1 MNLKDIFQHELHC
14 TVWFKGRCKIC
25 SKINEEKIFD
35 YGRLSYRE
43 LEERLDQTRHEVRKL
58 KCSKCGAEYLPETI
72 QYRDELRKH
81 VILEETINYAGV
93 TDVKKME
100 EMDRAQNDRFHHFQ
114 QHEESFWVGYVDY
127 ALSHW
132 YEMVNELQEE
142 EIREGL
148 EGVGIGTQ
156 SMTKTKMR
164 KVISSELKTI
174 EQKEKFW
181 RCANRFFVYDH
192 LLSIGPLGW
201 EPSLD
206 MKKFGKLRV
215 RYMVLYFPI
224 DEALDPLRTEWIGAI
239 VKQDRGDNEFL
250 FRRISDLTEELQRTR
265 GRLNKLIHQIDEL
278 KLEKTQLEKKLHN
291 SYKNIR
297 ELKEN
302 KQVVYRDSN
311 DVSKIR
317 ELKSLVNE
325 LLQELER
332 QERRI
337 KEIEP
342 QTPEK
347 EPEILEETP
356 ESIKKEEVDLSILQD
371 KTVGILGGVR
381 KRGIEEDYPCTILTH
396 PGFESDPG
404 FYEVLK
410 QSDVII
416 VLTQFISHRL
426 MWEAKAHA
434 IDHDKTII
442 YRKEMNIERLLQSAA
457 EAIMKEKNSD

>member
-1 MNLKDIFQHELHC
+1 MDHRDIFQHELHC
-14 TVWFKGRCKIC
+14 TVWFRGRCKVC
-25 SKINEEKIFD
+25 RKINEEKIFD

-43 LEERLDQTRHEVRKL
+43 LEGRLDQTRHEIRKL

-72 QYRDELRKH
+72 QYRDELRKY
-81 VILEETINYAGV
+81 VILEETINYAEI

-100 EMDRAQNDRFHHFQ
+100 EMERAQHDRFRHFQ

-148 EGVGIGTQ
+148 EGVGIDTQ

-164 KVISSELKTI
+164 KVIASELKTI

-206 MKKFGKLRV
+206 MKRFGKLRV

-224 DEALDPLRTEWIGAI
+224 DEALDSLRTKWIGTI

-250 FRRISDLTEELQRTR
+250 FRRIFDLTDELERTR
-265 GRLNKLIHQIDEL
+265 ARLNRLIHQVDEL
-278 KLEKTQLEKKLHN
+278 KLEKTRLEQKLN
-291 SYKNIR
+291 ESYKTIR
-297 ELKEN
+297 DLKEN
-302 KQVVYRDSN
+302 RQVVHRDPK

-325 LLQELER
+325 LLRELER
-332 QERRI
+332 QERKI
-337 KEIEP
+337 KELEP
-342 QTPEK
+342 QAPKK
-347 EPEILEETP
+347 EPEVLEEASAVAQ
-356 ESIKKEEVDLSILQD
+356 EEEVNLSVLRD

-381 KRGIEEDYPCTILTH
+381 KREIEGGYPCMILTH
-396 PGFESDPG
+396 PGFESDPR

-457 EAIMKEKNSD
+457 EAVEGKNRY